1 MWDTH
6 VISACR
12 RMNSSLRIGK
22 LPIILFQISCIS
34 GLLIIMNSKLVNAQ
48 NTHSVADFIKQGIFL
63 TNLERYIT
71 QILTLIKP
79 WNG

>member
-1 MWDTH
+1 M
-6 VISACR
+6 
-12 RMNSSLRIGK
+12 

-34 GLLIIMNSKLVNAQ
+34 GLLNIINSKLVNAQ
-48 NTHSVADFIKQGIFL
+48 NTHSVADFIKQGLFL

-71 QILTLIKP
+71 QFLTLIKP